1 MEGYEKPNQGDVKLQ
16 ETLMMGNFAK
26 HRNHKPHMQSITTTM
41 RMVND
46 THNQETNHQSNK
58 II

>member
-26 HRNHKPHMQSITTTM
+26 HKNHKPHMQNITQTM
-41 RMVND
+41 GMVND
-46 THNQETNHQSNK
+46 THN
-58 II
+58 